1 MSQDRSDPELPQP
14 EKSLGFRKRTQSVQ
28 RNPPD
33 TAVKSKLDSAEYLAF
48 RKCFSD
54 RNVPQPRHTLLG
66 FRRRT
71 QSVKSKLDSAE
82 YLAFRKC
89 FSDFAAGIS
98 DPEWISLK
106 LYSEGLID
114 QNERMNA
121 CNKMHSVLER
131 NQTLLSAVEQQ
142 IITCPTSKFRDFLDI
157 LHSELSLQHLAIK
170 LEEAYGKFVPQKWC
184 TS

>member
-1 MSQDRSDPELPQP
+1 MDQGHFDPESPQTDC
-14 EKSLGFRKRTQSVQ
+14 ESLGLRRITQSVQ

-33 TAVKSKLDSAEYLAF
+33 T
-48 RKCFSD
+48 
-54 RNVPQPRHTLLG
+54 G
-66 FRRRT
+66 
-71 QSVKSKLDSAE
+71 VKSKLDSAE

-121 CNKMHSVLER
+121 GNKMHSVLER

-142 IITCPTSKFRDFLDI
+142 IITCPTSKIRDFLDI